1 MSHLLII
8 GCVSFD
14 TVHLERAGERK
25 THTTIGG
32 AALYTALAA
41 AKAGAQVTLLAP
53 RPEAL
58 PDELKPVAAMVNW
71 VGPRVAIAD
80 MPTLEIVHHLDDGDR
95 ATLLGASWGAEGLLI
110 PELIHDPKH
119 IQYMDTHFDIAH
131 IAALSSPTRQLEFL
145 QSFKKA
151 KPNQV
156 ISAGTYARAIQ
167 NDKDGVIELMTASD
181 AFFMN
186 SNEARLLFGSGAAVA
201 SEYQVIFVTDGKKGV
216 DVYQAMPEPNVTHF
230 DCEQVEVV
238 DPTGAGDSFCGAAL
252 AGLTLYISPNAAAQV
267 GVLVASR
274 SIEYEGPSIYFME
287 D

>member
-14 TVHLERAGERK
+14 TVHLERSGERK

-41 AKAGAQVTLLAP
+41 AKAGAEVTLLAP
-53 RPEAL
+53 RPDEL
-58 PDELKPVAAMVNW
+58 PDHLKPAAAMVNW
-71 VGPRVAIAD
+71 VGPRVALAD

-95 ATLLGASWGAEGLLI
+95 ATLLGASWGAENLLV
-110 PELIHDPKH
+110 PALLND
-119 IQYMDTHFDIAH
+119 IQYIDTHFDIAH
-131 IAALSSPTRQLEFL
+131 IAALSSAARQLDFMHY
-145 QSFKKA
+145 FKKS

-167 NDKDGVIELMTASD
+167 ADAKGVKELLQGSD

-186 SNEARLLFGSGAAVA
+186 SNEARLLFNDNAIVP
-201 SEYQVIFVTDGKKGV
+201 SEYQVIFVTDGKNGV
-216 DVYQAMPEPNVTHF
+216 DLYQSMPDVSVTHF
-230 DCEQVEVV
+230 DCEQVEVA

-252 AGLTLYISPNAAAQV
+252 AGLTLYVSPGAAAQV
-267 GVLVASR
+267 GVLVASK
-274 SIEYEGPSIYFME
+274 SIEYEGPSIYFVE